1 MKINFMGVTLTDD
14 VMTEM
19 EMIQNNKEYRQMLF
33 DGLTAL
39 NDIVLEYYELSC
51 NPTPMETMDH
61 LLTIRDLRKVLNTI
75 SRPKADPDADLEAD
89 LDDEADLTAYLQS
102 TDHNIKD

>member
-1 MKINFMGVTLTDD
+1 MGVTLTDD

-19 EMIQNNKEYRQMLF
+19 EMIQNNREYRQMLF

-61 LLTIRDLRKVLNTI
+61 LLTIRDLRKVLNAI
-75 SRPKADPDADLEAD
+75 SRPNAGPADEEELD
-89 LDDEADLTAYLQS
+89 LDDEADLTAYIES
-102 TDHNIKD
+102 TDPTLPAESPM